1 MKLNTHSSGSSSVAE
16 LAHGEGHSSG
26 YELFVGAGG
35 TTAVLAGVG
44 TLLAAQLAGITKW
57 RRLFGVSGGSIPTAL
72 TACGYSPVEL
82 LHLALDLDYGKF
94 VDLKRGVLGAPLCS
108 PFKVRRPLPGHP
120 EWAECHWWGLLSTG
134 PLGQFL
140 EESAAKKGMAGKW
153 PENFATM
160 ATTRYGDPVYFH
172 PGGVDV
178 LQSDGH
184 RIKLTNKP
192 EQMSV
197 AVRASSTV
205 GGIMVPLAYRGYVLF
220 DGCLSRDA
228 FCPAGVPIRHYGSD
242 PRKIVAVRVN
252 EIHSATMTGRIH
264 RLIRRAWQV
273 PADFYWG
280 PETAGVI
287 EVHPVIQHVATIQ
300 FEQTRDEKWYAIL
313 LSLQQSM
320 SVLAGAGILTG
331 ENLRRARGIMDCL
344 GYWRDAPL
352 SKKHNPQRLS
362 YQAEKCFSQYKLF

>member
-1 MKLNTHSSGSSSVAE
+1 MKNITDSSSARE
-16 LAHGEGHSSG
+16 LSDDEHSG
-26 YELFVGAGG
+26 YELHVGAGG

-44 TLLAAQLAGITKW
+44 TLLAAHLSGIRTW

-72 TACGYSPVEL
+72 TACGYSPLEL
-82 LHLALDLDYGKF
+82 LHMTLDLEFGKY
-94 VDLKRGVLGAPLCS
+94 VNWKRGVLGAPVCS
-108 PFKVRRPLPGHP
+108 PFQVRRRLPQYHD
-120 EWAECHWWGLLSTG
+120 WRECHWWGLLSTE
-134 PLGQFL
+134 PLGEFL
-140 EESAAKKGMAGKW
+140 QESAAKKGIMPGQW

-172 PGGVDV
+172 PAGVDV

-184 RIKLTNKP
+184 RIKLARKP
-192 EQMSV
+192 EPMPL

-228 FCPAGVPIRHYGSD
+228 FCPTGVPIRHYGSV
-242 PRKIVAVRVN
+242 PEKVIAVRVN
-252 EIHSATMTGRIH
+252 EIHSKTMTGRAH
-264 RLIRRAWQV
+264 RLLRGAWQV

-287 EVHPVIQHVATIQ
+287 EVHPVIRHVATIQ
-300 FEQTRDEKWYAIL
+300 FEQTRDDKWYAVL
-313 LSLQQSM
+313 LAFQQAM
-320 SVLAGAGILTG
+320 SVMASSGVLHG
-331 ENLRRARGIMDCL
+331 ENLEKARELMNCL

-352 SKKHNPQRLS
+352 SKKGEPQRLANR
-362 YQAEKCFSQYKLF
+362 AEKCFARHGLY